1 MDAKTV
7 ERQLATRFLKAKI
20 RTDPHGYKVSDRL
33 LMITT
38 RRMSEGYSA
47 FSRPL
52 STEYMLQSILGLD
65 AGIAD
70 GWFPGMGLTVD
81 DVNAN
86 NSPRKVPEPYAH
98 EFLFTRFNNV
108 VIDLYAL
115 ESLCSMYGTSASTF
129 LSSTRFDTLMEL
141 MLLMTSPESLVP
153 YLPSAIET
161 SNAGL
166 SLCDVI
172 DMKVERGHIAKSYV
186 PAFADDDVDIPGA
199 GNDYVMLTFNW
210 AEDDWPDVAPKAN
223 VRREISAKLAYFY
236 AMETIYM
243 LSKNC
248 FSDSE
253 RADFASMF
261 FSIKLFKFPT
271 LAKWDVLG
279 TLSVEP
285 DFQAC
290 LIDDMSARFDAFKAY
305 FAKHFTATSWKDI
318 LDSTAAML
326 YFKSCHNYA
335 MLEYRKRY
343 IQLMYVEAKK
353 QGKLTKD
360 AMTRVLK
367 CAGSDPSA
375 LSSEPADA
383 AVPPMLD
390 LGLDNYTDT
399 TTPPGDAKDVVRT
412 KSTGAPT
419 LDALSIL
426 KSDLDSSPYD
436 YVVQDVVHKHNHAAS
451 YNSVSSKLNLLTNE
465 LINSVRE
472 IKTYNFGGKNPGKSR
487 GKLDMKNL
495 YKYRTE
501 PNIFYD
507 TTYKVKEMDLAFGI
521 ILDESGSMQGSGI
534 QNGRI
539 AMIMLHEVCLALG
552 IDHSVIGHT
561 SRGQHNCIVHRYW
574 NFNEDPKH
582 TLATPYGLA
591 GIDAHNGNCDSG
603 ALFYMQTQMNMVPHK
618 DKIVL
623 IFSDGEPTECT
634 DVELKQQ
641 VQNMEA
647 SGIHVIGIGIDFESI
662 KEYYGDYANGRNMTD
677 MVRIITEILQRYVLE
692 KGD

>member
-1 MDAKTV
+1 MNPKTV

-20 RTDPHGYKVSDRL
+20 RTDPHGYKVSDRI
-33 LMITT
+33 LMIST

-47 FSRPL
+47 FRRPL
-52 STEYMLQSILGLD
+52 STEFQLQEILGLD

-70 GWFPGMGLTVD
+70 GWLPGMGLNSD
-81 DVNAN
+81 DVGAN
-86 NSPRKVPEPYAH
+86 NAPGVVPDPYVH
-98 EFLFTRFNNV
+98 EFLFTRFNNIV
-108 VIDLYAL
+108 VDLYVL
-115 ESLCSMYGTSASTF
+115 EKLCSTYGAVAATF
-129 LSSTRFDTLMEL
+129 LSGTKFDAFMEL
-141 MLLMTSPESLVP
+141 MLLMTSSESLTP
-153 YLPSAIET
+153 YLPSAIEN

-166 SLCDVI
+166 SLCDVM
-172 DMKVERGHIAKSYV
+172 DMKVEREDIAKSYV
-186 PAFADDDVDIPGA
+186 PAFADSDLPGA

-210 AEDDWPDVAPKAN
+210 AKDDWPNVAPKSS

-236 AMETIYM
+236 AMESIYM
-243 LSKNC
+243 LSKSC
-248 FSDSE
+248 FSEAE
-253 RADFASMF
+253 RADFVSIF
-261 FSIKLFKFPT
+261 PNIKLFGFPT
-271 LAKWDVLG
+271 LAKWDALG

-290 LIDDMSARFDAFKAY
+290 LLDDMSARFDAFKAY
-305 FAKHFTATSWKDI
+305 FKKHFAAAAWEPV
-318 LDSTAAML
+318 LDSDAAML

-353 QGKLTKD
+353 QGKMTKD
-360 AMTRVLK
+360 AMTRVLE
-367 CAGSDPSA
+367 CSGLDPSNLGA
-375 LSSEPADA
+375 PATDDS
-383 AVPPMLD
+383 VPPLLD
-390 LGLDNYTDT
+390 LGLDAYTDDVT
-399 TTPPGDAKDVVRT
+399 SSGDPKDVVRT

-436 YVVQDVVHKHNHAAS
+436 YNVQDVVHKSTYAAS

-465 LINSVRE
+465 LIKSVRE
-472 IKTYNFGGKNPGKSR
+472 IKTYNFGGKNPGKSS

-495 YKYRTE
+495 YRYRTD
-501 PNIFYD
+501 PHIFYD

-521 ILDESGSMQGSGI
+521 ILDESGSMRGTGI
-534 QNGRI
+534 QNGRV

-561 SRGQHNCIVHRYW
+561 SRGHHNCIVHRYW
-574 NFNEDPKH
+574 NFDEDPKH
-582 TLATPYGLA
+582 TLAVPYGLA
-591 GIDAHNGNCDSG
+591 NIDAHNGNCDSG
-603 ALFYMQTQMNMVPHK
+603 ALFYMQTQLKTVPHK

-634 DVELKQQ
+634 DMELKQQ
-641 VQNMEA
+641 IRDMEA
-647 SGIHVIGIGIDFESI
+647 SGIHVIGIGIDFDSI